1 MLNYPRSLARSERK
15 VKKMKTQNIKKKGN
29 RHGKHREDKVNFGGM
44 VTPEFKAFAQLVAS
58 KAKCGLMELMV
69 RGINTIA
76 TEVGIMA
83 NGRVVPEYQ
92 DAIDAMAE
100 IIRFNLAGKRGEV

>member
-1 MLNYPRSLARSERK
+1 
-15 VKKMKTQNIKKKGN
+15 MKSKKKVTSTN
-29 RHGKHREDKVNFGGM
+29 RHGKHRQDKVNFGGM

-58 KAKCGLMELMV
+58 KSGCGLMELMV

-83 NGRVVPEYQ
+83 NGHIVPEYQ
-92 DAIDAMAE
+92 DAINAMAE
-100 IIRFNLAGKRGEV
+100 IIRVNLAEKRGEA